1 MIKPGTDEILDSV
14 IAAIEGE
21 IAPAVTDEYA
31 ASLCRTVAQMLRHVR
46 VRWTNEGPAL
56 VADNAELRALLQELA
71 TGPELREVVGE
82 LPAVPEPVL
91 PTRDDLVSEAEALRA
106 ALVAVIEAVPHEAD
120 PVRVACR
127 DYLGAQLR
135 RQLPWQ
141 QDAYTGPRR

>member
-14 IAAIEGE
+14 IAAIEGD
-21 IAPAVTDEYA
+21 IAPVVTDDYA

-46 VRWTNEGPAL
+46 VRSTDEGPAL

-71 TGPELREVVGE
+71 SDSKLGDVVGE

-91 PTRDDLVSEAEALRA
+91 PTRADLVGEAEALRA
-106 ALVAVIEAVPHEAD
+106 ALVAVIEAVPDEAD
-120 PVRVACR
+120 PIRVVCR
-127 DYLGAQLR
+127 NYLGTQLR